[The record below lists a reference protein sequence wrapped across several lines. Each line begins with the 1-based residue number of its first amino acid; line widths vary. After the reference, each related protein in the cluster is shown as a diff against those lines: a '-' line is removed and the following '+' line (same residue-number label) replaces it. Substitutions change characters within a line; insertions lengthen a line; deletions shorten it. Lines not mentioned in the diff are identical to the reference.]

1 MAKRHHKRRGDRA
14 AGSDHL
20 GDRPDRGVYVIDL
33 ALEARLLGRFRL
45 LTINAVID
53 VTEPASDRSALPGG
67 AAARS
72 PGTRRQARPAPPSPR
87 RVEAEALLGDA
98 KRALTTASNH

>member
-1 MAKRHHKRRGDRA
+1 MAKRHHKRRGDRTV
-14 AGSDHL
+14 GRDDL
-20 GDRPDRGVYVIDL
+20 GGRPERGVYVVDL

-53 VTEPASDRSALPGG
+53 VAVPASDHSALPGG

-72 PGTRRQARPAPPSPR
+72 PGTRRQARPASPSPR
-87 RVEAEALLGDA
+87 RLEAVTLLGDA
-98 KRALTTASNH
+98 ERALTTATNH